1 MDVGGSVC
9 IAGKIC
15 VSREEAGI
23 NVVCLV
29 VARLGSLAAAAAA
42 ASGSVCSCRAGWAAE
57 ETGGVGVLDRPEESG
72 RSKYMT

>member
-42 ASGSVCSCRAGWAAE
+42 ARSSNRVR
-57 ETGGVGVLDRPEESG
+57 VGL
-72 RSKYMT
+72 